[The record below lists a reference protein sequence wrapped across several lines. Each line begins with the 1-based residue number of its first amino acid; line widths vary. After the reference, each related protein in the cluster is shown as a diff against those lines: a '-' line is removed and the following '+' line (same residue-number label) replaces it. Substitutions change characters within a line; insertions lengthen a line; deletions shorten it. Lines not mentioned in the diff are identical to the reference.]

1 MNLEQQK
8 ELQLMVRQQHSRL
21 QFLKEQNEQNL
32 LNSKLKDTFIEN
44 LQQKVDE
51 YKQKLSNQTLQ
62 LEQQQLIVQKYNII
76 EPNTLLLNEKFQNLQ
91 AMCKQM
97 QQQHNDKLLS
107 QFDIINQLQAQTKQQ
122 ETSSCQQQQYYE
134 KQIQNALKQPQNRQL
149 IEIEQKYDKLNVN
162 SQKLILLNNELTQK
176 IEQKELELNKH
187 KKLLHQFAT
196 QAEQMQNWQ
205 VIYQQ
210 VNTNLFNQIQQLEN
224 ITSTQEEQIFNIQ
237 NELKEQIEQSHSK
250 SQAMK
255 FMKNALQQ
263 LNMNKNS
270 YQNVIDELKDV
281 TINQR
286 TQQSKFNTIIAQQNS
301 IYSQQNEKLEKT
313 TENAIYQ
320 NLLKQQQILDMH
332 QKQLQVEAQQF
343 QQNKQLTKD
352 KLAADQRV
360 LQIQQLQDEQNAEIS
375 TYINNLLEIN
385 NQLNIQSE
393 NQQQLINEMQT
404 KLNEL
409 LKFKND
415 IINLPKTENGT
426 LTNENA
432 ETDKIKIQNE
442 LYLKNESN
450 SRFEEQTKT
459 IFQLQDKI
467 SNLKSQIIAQ
477 KREVLTTNKNKSK
490 HFGEEEDEFEIEFNI
505 KNSNEEVNVVQE
517 DILTKQDNNSLE
529 LSNQQQMK
537 SLQIEESS
545 PLRES
550 AMTQIS
556 SIINGPVDANKV
568 FDLSSSESPTKIAQ
582 HAEQQ
587 IQPQQIAVLDNKI
600 QNAIVQPVQTEINKD
615 QQQKL
620 EQQANDPSSKHEQST
635 SKDHSDSLG
644 PEVELQKPIPPPQPK
659 VLKIIQKSA
668 LPMIPES
675 VSQQPMQPVSKPKLS
690 IKPLIKA
697 PIIPSTVNQ
706 QPQQE
711 NDSNQVNQQPLQQ
724 QSVQSQLIPETQ
736 LLSQPQ
742 PLKEQPQRQNLDST
756 QSQHA
761 QQAQPQQ
768 HVLAPERP
776 NLDQT
781 PPQPS
786 IDLLSGDA
794 FQNMTQLDPNASILN
809 ENEKQIVH
817 AESLMSMYEISFV
830 EREPKVN
837 QIENSFKIKPEN
849 SFKQSVKNDSVNK
862 TGMEQIMHVESFV
875 SMYKMDNEGNVKEDE
890 RKKAEEEMFM

>member
-51 YKQKLSNQTLQ
+51 YKLKLSDQTLQ
-62 LEQQQLIVQKYNII
+62 LEQQQLIVQKYNLT
-76 EPNTLLLNEKFQNLQ
+76 EPNTLILNEKFHNLQ

-107 QFDIINQLQAQTKQQ
+107 QFDVISQLQAKIKQL
-122 ETSSCQQQQYYE
+122 ETSSSQQQQQYYE
-134 KQIQNALKQPQNRQL
+134 KQIQNAQKQPQNIQI
-149 IEIEQKYDKLNVN
+149 IEIEQKYNKLNVN
-162 SQKLILLNNELTQK
+162 SQKLVLLNNELTQNL
-176 IEQKELELNKH
+176 EQKDLELNKH
-187 KKLLHQFAT
+187 RKLLQQFAT

-205 VIYQQ
+205 QMYQQ
-210 VNTNLFNQIQQLEN
+210 VNTNLFNQVKQLEN
-224 ITSTQEEQIFNIQ
+224 ITNQQEEQIFNIQ

-281 TINQR
+281 IINQR

-343 QQNKQLTKD
+343 IQNKQLTKD

-360 LQIQQLQDEQNAEIS
+360 LQIQQLQDEQNTEIS
-375 TYINNLLEIN
+375 AYIDNLLSIN
-385 NQLNIQSE
+385 NQLNVQSE

-415 IINLPKTENGT
+415 IKNLPKTENGT

-432 ETDKIKIQNE
+432 ETDKIKMQNE

-450 SRFEEQTKT
+450 TRFEEQTKT

-467 SNLKSQIIAQ
+467 SNLKSQIITQ
-477 KREVLTTNKNKSK
+477 KREVLTSNNKNGKSK

-505 KNSNEEVNVVQE
+505 KNSNEEDVVQ
-517 DILTKQDNNSLE
+517 DIVQTKQDNNSLE

-537 SLQIEESS
+537 SLRIEESS

-556 SIINGPVDANKV
+556 SIINGHVDANKV

-587 IQPQQIAVLDNKI
+587 VQPLQIAVLDN
-600 QNAIVQPVQTEINKD
+600 QTENALVQPVQTDISKD

-620 EQQANDPSSKHEQST
+620 DQQVNDQSSKHEQST
-635 SKDHSDSLG
+635 SKEHSDSLG
-644 PEVELQKPIPPPQPK
+644 PEVELQKPIPPQPK

-690 IKPLIKA
+690 IKPIVKA
-697 PIIPSTVNQ
+697 PIQPPTQ
-706 QPQQE
+706 QPYSQQE
-711 NDSNQVNQQPLQQ
+711 NTSNQVNSQPLQHQPVQ
-724 QSVQSQLIPETQ
+724 QIETQ
-736 LLSQPQ
+736 PQLLAPQ
-742 PLKEQPQRQNLDST
+742 
-756 QSQHA
+756 A
-761 QQAQPQQ
+761 QQEQQ
-768 HVLAPERP
+768 YRP

-781 PPQPS
+781 PPQLS

-817 AESLMSMYEISFV
+817 AESLMSMYEVSFV
-830 EREPKVN
+830 EREPKMV
-837 QIENSFKIKPEN
+837 ESSFKIKPEN

>member
-21 QFLKEQNEQNL
+21 QFLKEQNEQNI

-51 YKQKLSNQTLQ
+51 YKQKLSDQTLQ
-62 LEQQQLIVQKYNII
+62 LEQQQHIVQKYNII
-76 EPNTLLLNEKFQNLQ
+76 EPNTLILNEKFHNLQ

-97 QQQHNDKLLS
+97 QLQHDDKLLS
-107 QFDIINQLQAQTKQQ
+107 QFDVISQLQAQIKEL
-122 ETSSCQQQQYYE
+122 ETYSSQQQQYYE
-134 KQIQNALKQPQNRQL
+134 KQIQNAQKQPQNRQI
-149 IEIEQKYDKLNVN
+149 IEIEQKYNKLNVN
-162 SQKLILLNNELTQK
+162 SQKLLLLNNELTQNLQ
-176 IEQKELELNKH
+176 QKDLELNKH
-187 KKLLHQFAT
+187 RKLLQQFAT

-210 VNTNLFNQIQQLEN
+210 VNTNLFNQVKQLEL
-224 ITSTQEEQIFNIQ
+224 ITSQQEEQIFNIQ

-281 TINQR
+281 IINQR

-320 NLLKQQQILDMH
+320 NLVKQQQILDMH

-343 QQNKQLTKD
+343 IQNKQLTKD

-360 LQIQQLQDEQNAEIS
+360 LQIQQLQDEQNTEIS
-375 TYINNLLEIN
+375 AYINNLLSIN
-385 NQLNIQSE
+385 NQLNVQSE

-415 IINLPKTENGT
+415 IINLPKTENFT

-450 SRFEEQTKT
+450 TRFEEQTKT

-467 SNLKSQIIAQ
+467 SNLKSQILQQ
-477 KREVLTTNKNKSK
+477 KREVLTTNKRKSK
-490 HFGEEEDEFEIEFNI
+490 HFEEEEDEFEIEFNI
-505 KNSNEEVNVVQE
+505 KNSNQKEDAVQ
-517 DILTKQDNNSLE
+517 DIVQTKPDNNSLE

-556 SIINGPVDANKV
+556 SLINGPVDANKV

-587 IQPQQIAVLDNKI
+587 VQSQQIAVLDNKI
-600 QNAIVQPVQTEINKD
+600 ENAIVQPVQTEINKD

-620 EQQANDPSSKHEQST
+620 DQQANDPSSKHEQST
-635 SKDHSDSLG
+635 SKEHSDSLG
-644 PEVELQKPIPPPQPK
+644 PEVELQKPIPPQPK

-697 PIIPSTVNQ
+697 PIQPITHQP

-742 PLKEQPQRQNLDST
+742 PQIEQQRQNLDST
-756 QSQHA
+756 QSQ
-761 QQAQPQQ
+761 PQQ
-768 HVLAPERP
+768 QVQPPERP

-786 IDLLSGDA
+786 VDLLSGDA

-809 ENEKQIVH
+809 ENERQIVH
-817 AESLMSMYEISFV
+817 AESLMSMYEVSFV